1 MRNDALERRYLLQ
14 LKYFGMRK
22 TRIRAEEERVALMEQ
37 AVLNVKLVDTQP
49 FVERVTSRLME
60 LKASLRRMATQ
71 DLHHICAATG
81 FETFIIGGSWVSMVV
96 QKAIDLI
103 FEYDTTYQPVQLKA
117 NDIDVYHGE
126 FTIEDK
132 NLTVDMNA
140 IEYKA
145 FEGLTLEV
153 NTVRC
158 RNLSAKNFLQNNDIN
173 VTASCLHVDFSKDEL
188 FELHIA
194 PQFWKFLF
202 DQNVNRK
209 VSPISR
215 LGVQNATATTC
226 VRIAFKA
233 FEMGIPFEFG
243 AGGDPTNG
251 TLATSQKEK
260 IDAMQMWDGNPFVHY
275 NIKKINNHYIM
286 QKKVAREQCT
296 KCKSRYINSRCTFK
310 LCSKCCVD
318 QTTEGGPCRVKSHR
332 NAKER
337 REAMG
342 EGAEAEAEG
351 EDGGVV

>member
-1 MRNDALERRYLLQ
+1 M
-14 LKYFGMRK
+14 M
-22 TRIRAEEERVALMEQ
+22 T
-37 AVLNVKLVDTQP
+37 
-49 FVERVTSRLME
+49 
-60 LKASLRRMATQ
+60 TQ
-71 DLHHICAATG
+71 DLYRIHAATG

-103 FEYDTTYQPVQLKA
+103 FEDDTTYQPVQLKA

-145 FEGLTLEV
+145 VEGLTLEV

-188 FELHIA
+188 FELHVA

-226 VRIAFKA
+226 VRIAFKG

-260 IDAMQMWDGNPFVHY
+260 IDAMQMWAGNPFVHY
-275 NIKKINNHYIM
+275 NIKKINNHYRM

-310 LCSKCCVD
+310 LCSK
-318 QTTEGGPCRVKSHR
+318 
-332 NAKER
+332 
-337 REAMG
+337 
-342 EGAEAEAEG
+342 
-351 EDGGVV
+351 